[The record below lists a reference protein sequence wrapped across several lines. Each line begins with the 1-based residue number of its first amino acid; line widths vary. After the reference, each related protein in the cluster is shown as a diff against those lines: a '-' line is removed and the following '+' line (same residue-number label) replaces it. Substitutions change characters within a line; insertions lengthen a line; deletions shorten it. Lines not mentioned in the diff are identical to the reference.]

1 MQLHREWLMSD
12 LNKLQ
17 MDRRAVTNMQ
27 TELQALELEYKALKA
42 TAYDKM
48 PGASGNNSSQEKME
62 LNLAK
67 REEIDT
73 CLRATKAHVIHME
86 ILLDQLPEEDR
97 DLIEKTVVLHS
108 RTIEQM
114 AEQIGVE
121 PRQVYNKRRAAI
133 DNLLR
138 LRFGQGYRP

>member
-17 MDRRAVTNMQ
+17 MDRRAVANMQ

-42 TAYDKM
+42 TSYDKM